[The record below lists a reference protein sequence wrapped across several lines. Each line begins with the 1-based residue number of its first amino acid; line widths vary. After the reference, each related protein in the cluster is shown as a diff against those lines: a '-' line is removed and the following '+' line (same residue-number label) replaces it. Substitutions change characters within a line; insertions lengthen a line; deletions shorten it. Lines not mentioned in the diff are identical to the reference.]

1 MSQSA
6 RSMAARRRRRIDAW
20 LILLAALVVAVVAFA
35 VAALA
40 GGERIARLWV
50 SATIAEDGSAR
61 IVEVIDYDFGVEEKR
76 GIYRDVPGLRA
87 DDPIEVSSPDAPD
100 DVVVTGEN
108 PVRLR
113 IGDPDVTITGQHRY
127 ELSYTLDGVTRGGQL
142 AWDAVGTGW
151 EVPIDDVEVHVTG
164 AVELDADTC
173 SAGDR
178 GATNGCALRQTA
190 PGHLVARVDALEA
203 GQGVTVYAT
212 EGRPLDAAP
221 DAPGPPTAA
230 PAEPGIDPLVPAA
243 VAGLLALV
251 VGALVSRIV
260 RRAGREHVPSAG
272 LPTVVVS
279 SNGEA
284 RIDFEQLSGFA
295 MPSASIPRDL
305 SPAQGG
311 VLISG
316 SVAERHKAAWLV
328 DLAVRGV
335 VDLEPAP
342 DGGKAMTLVRLQDGE
357 PAEARLLDLAFAG
370 RGQLQLGGY
379 DESFAAGWKAVGT
392 ELAGWQQNSGLWD
405 AAAERRTGRVRWLGV
420 AAAVV
425 GLVVV
430 GLAAWWSTQ
439 QSALP
444 LVVAAVGG
452 AITGGGVSAA
462 LRAWELR
469 VLTPQGSSTWLRV
482 ESLRRYLAECAPTAI
497 DDALAEGTLG
507 DYTAW
512 ALALGEAER
521 WSTLA
526 KSVKTPDRGGRGYYD
541 NRHWQYA
548 TCGPVFV
555 TSCSSASTAPSSSS
569 SSSGSSGSVGGGAGG
584 GGGGSW

>member
-1 MSQSA
+1 MPQPA

-20 LILLAALVVAVVAFA
+20 LIGLAAVVVAVVAFA

-61 IVEVIDYDFGVEEKR
+61 IVEVIDYDFGVEDKR

-87 DDPIEVSSPDAPD
+87 DDPVEVSSPDAPD
-100 DVVVTGEN
+100 DVVVTGG
-108 PVRLR
+108 RLR
-113 IGDPDVTITGQHRY
+113 IGDPDVTVTGQHRY

-151 EVPIDDVEVHVTG
+151 EVPIDDVEVHVVG

-190 PGHLVARVDALEA
+190 PGHLVARVEALEA

-212 EGRPLDAAP
+212 EGRALDTAP
-221 DAPGPPTAA
+221 DAPSAPTAA

-243 VAGLLALV
+243 IAGLLALV
-251 VGALVSRIV
+251 VGALVSLIV
-260 RRAGREHVPSAG
+260 RRAGREHVPSTG

-279 SNGEA
+279 SGGEA
-284 RIDFEQLSGFA
+284 RIDFEQLGGVA
-295 MPSASIPRDL
+295 MPSASIPRDI

-311 VLISG
+311 VLLAG
-316 SVAERHKAAWLV
+316 SVAERHKTAWLV

-342 DGGKAMTLVRLQDGE
+342 DGGTAMTLVRLQDGE
-357 PAEARLLDLAFAG
+357 PAEARLLDRAFAG
-370 RGQLQLGGY
+370 RTQLQLGGY
-379 DESFAAGWKAVGT
+379 DESFAAAWTAVGT
-392 ELAGWQQNSGLWD
+392 ELSTWQQGSGLWD
-405 AAAERRTGRVRWLGV
+405 DAAELRTRRVRWLGV
-420 AAAVV
+420 LAAVT
-425 GLVVV
+425 GLAVV
-430 GLAAWWSTQ
+430 GLAAWLSTR

-444 LVVAAVGG
+444 LALAALGG
-452 AITGGGVSAA
+452 AVAGGGVSAA

-526 KSVKTPDRGGRGYYD
+526 KSVKTPDRGRRDSYD
-541 NRHWQYA
+541 DRHWQYA
-548 TCGPVFV
+548 TYGPVFV

-569 SSSGSSGSVGGGAGG
+569 SSGGGSSGSVGGGAGG

>member
-20 LILLAALVVAVVAFA
+20 LIGLAAVVVAVVAFA

-50 SATIAEDGSAR
+50 TATIAEDGSAR

-151 EVPIDDVEVHVTG
+151 EVPIDDVEVHVVG

-178 GATNGCALRQTA
+178 GTTNGCALRQA
-190 PGHLVARVDALEA
+190 SPGHLVARVDALEA

-212 EGRPLDAAP
+212 EGRALDAAP
-221 DAPGPPTAA
+221 DAPAPPTAA

-243 VAGLLALV
+243 IAGLLALV
-251 VGALVSRIV
+251 IGALVSRVV

-284 RIDFEQLSGFA
+284 RIDFEQLGGFA
-295 MPSASIPRDL
+295 MPSASIPRDI

-311 VLISG
+311 VLLSG

-357 PAEARLLDLAFAG
+357 PAESRLLDLAFAG
-370 RGQLQLGGY
+370 RGQLRLGGY
-379 DESFAAGWKAVGT
+379 DKEFAAAWTAVGT
-392 ELAGWQQNSGLWD
+392 ELSTWQQGSGLWD
-405 AAAERRTGRVRWLGV
+405 DAAERRTRRVRWLGG

-425 GLVVV
+425 GLAVVV
-430 GLAAWWSTQ
+430 LAGWLATRQSVLPLALAA
-439 QSALP
+439 L
-444 LVVAAVGG
+444 GG
-452 AITGGGVSAA
+452 ALAGGGVSAA

-521 WSTLA
+521 WSRLA
-526 KSVKTPDRGGRGYYD
+526 KSVKTPGRGRYD
-541 NRHWQYA
+541 DRHWQYA
-548 TCGPVFV
+548 TYGPVYV

-569 SSSGSSGSVGGGAGG
+569 SSGGGSSGSVGGGAGG